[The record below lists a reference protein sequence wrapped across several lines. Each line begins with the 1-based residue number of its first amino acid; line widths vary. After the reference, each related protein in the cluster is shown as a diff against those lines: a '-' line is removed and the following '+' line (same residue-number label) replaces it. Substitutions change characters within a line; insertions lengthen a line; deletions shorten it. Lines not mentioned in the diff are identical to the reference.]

1 MNLIIYF
8 IVFVVSSITTIVMQK
23 IGKQY
28 FTNLRMKALIKAKDE
43 AMRQEQLIRKIVDE
57 KLQEILKEK

>member
-1 MNLIIYF
+1 
-8 IVFVVSSITTIVMQK
+8 MQK

>member
-1 MNLIIYF
+1 MSLIIYF